1 MEALK
6 ILPRKENLDWEYDE
20 DADVLYIS
28 VKKPQKALGIDAG
41 EGIVIR
47 YREDTKEVV
56 GLTIIGFKDRFL
68 KAVGN

>member
-1 MEALK
+1 METLK
-6 ILPRKENLDWEYDE
+6 ILSKKENLDWEYDE

-28 VKKPQKALGIDAG
+28 VKKPQKALGIDVG

-47 YREDTKEVV
+47 YRADTKEVV